1 MHAWKCCNVTTWN
14 LPHWKHNQGPSFQKM
29 SGMIWACKLMFL
41 RMGNR
46 AVAHS
51 LLTCEKRGEMRN
63 REIKREG
70 KLAGDAKERNLKK
83 NTLSIFSPEKGNRF
97 PLRKVIIS
105 CLMEGVWATIFTLS
119 NCKERPGEI
128 KRQQSQSHPTHT
140 DTFQSLFQLFHSF
153 TLCNLCPDTATP
165 APGQERM
172 WGETLFWDS
181 KKTLGGCPCLSF

>member
-1 MHAWKCCNVTTWN
+1 
-14 LPHWKHNQGPSFQKM
+14 
-29 SGMIWACKLMFL
+29 MFL

-63 REIKREG
+63 REIKWEG
-70 KLAGDAKERNLKK
+70 KLALFLQVMPKK
-83 NTLSIFSPEKGNRF
+83 GIKKITLSIFSPEKAYIF
-97 PLRKVIIS
+97 PLRKVITS

-140 DTFQSLFQLFHSF
+140 DTFLSLFQLFHSF

-165 APGQERM
+165 APGEERM
-172 WGETLFWDS
+172 
-181 KKTLGGCPCLSF
+181 